1 MYIQRLYDE
10 VLAAEDFQLFKSIMV
25 QKNTG
30 LEPQAKYQVDSPE
43 AYQQQAKYQLE
54 HSPEAHQ
61 PGRGGGDQK
70 ATDRVEKLRRASTEE
85 EIMLL
90 KVLEENQKQRLR
102 EEEEERKKISPTK
115 QKSLKTATDSQQR
128 EEVPLSLLL
137 SPPEEMEDE
146 KTEQNT
152 IRITPKHI
160 VPKELS
166 DAAWLGSA
174 EADIAKDTHKPATS
188 SKPAAVSI

>member
-1 MYIQRLYDE
+1 MYIQSLYDE
-10 VLAAEDFQLFKSIMV
+10 ILAAEDFLLFKSMMV
-25 QKNTG
+25 KKNTG

-43 AYQQQAKYQLE
+43 TYQPQGKYE
-54 HSPEAHQ
+54 VRHSPEAYQ

-70 ATDRVEKLRRASTEE
+70 ATDRMEKLRRASTEE

-102 EEEEERKKISPTK
+102 EEEEERKKITPTK
-115 QKSLKTATDSQQR
+115 QESLKMATDSQQR

-137 SPPEEMEDE
+137 SPSEETEDE

-152 IRITPKHI
+152 IRITPKHL

-166 DAAWLGSA
+166 DAAWLESA
-174 EADIAKDTHKPATS
+174 EADTAKDTHKPA